1 MVNAM
6 MPATMNAMKTPTK
19 EDDNDETDDDDDG
32 NGDER
37 DACHTQHMH
46 RLMQP
51 NYMQG

>member
-1 MVNAM
+1 MMNAM

-37 DACHTQHMH
+37 DACNTQHMH
-46 RLMQP
+46 GLMQP
-51 NYMQG
+51 NYMQW